1 MQLQAS
7 GVSHSYSR
15 GAVRAVDAVTF
26 DVEGDCVGLLG
37 PNGAGKSTL
46 LSLLTGALPL
56 QSGSLLPGRE
66 GGQLGYVPQDLRI
79 DPSLTVE
86 HFLAYCAW
94 LKKLPRAGWELQ
106 ISRVLELTDVQDR
119 RSARV
124 GSLSGG
130 LLRRV
135 ALAQALLGEP
145 SMIVLDEP
153 TNALDPGQRHALR
166 SLLREVKST
175 VGIVVSTHLV
185 EDVVA
190 VADAI
195 VILDQGRVAW
205 QGRLDEIVTGPN
217 PAADLEQFFLTVTG

>member
-1 MQLQAS
+1 M
-7 GVSHSYSR
+7 
-15 GAVRAVDAVTF
+15 TF

-86 HFLAYCAW
+86 QFLAYCAW
-94 LKKLPRAGWELQ
+94 LKKLPRAGWGLQ

-135 ALAQALLGEP
+135 ALAQALLGQP

-153 TNALDPGQRHALR
+153 TNALDPGQRHAPALAPAGGEADGGHR
-166 SLLREVKST
+166 GVDPSGGGRGRRGRCDRDPGPGT
-175 VGIVVSTHLV
+175 GG
-185 EDVVA
+185 VA
-190 VADAI
+190 
-195 VILDQGRVAW
+195 
-205 QGRLDEIVTGPN
+205 GPS
-217 PAADLEQFFLTVTG
+217 G

>member
-86 HFLAYCAW
+86 QFLAYCAW
-94 LKKLPRAGWELQ
+94 LKKLPSARWEGQ
-106 ISRVLELTDVQDR
+106 ISRALEMTDVEDR
-119 RSARV
+119 RSARI

-130 LLRRV
+130 VRRRV
-135 ALAQALLGEP
+135 CLAQAMLGDP
-145 SMIVLDEP
+145 ALIVLDEP

-166 SLLREVKST
+166 SLLRSLKST

-185 EDVVA
+185 EDLVA

-195 VILDQGRVAW
+195 VILDHGRVAW
-205 QGRLDEIVTGPN
+205 QGQLAEVVTGPN
-217 PAADLEQFFLTVTG
+217 PAAELEQFFLSVTG